1 MIYSG
6 CAERLRRTSLCPSNS
21 LISGKIQGIF
31 ADLAAKAGR
40 RLGFPTMSQLV
51 TPKFPTHLNREFCA
65 ANRELFPAEQGKS
78 LAKSPADG
86 IFGRDSEMLDFLI
99 QRRRDAQAARKLMVK
114 LRWARPQGIFDK
126 RPDLANFAKPGL

>member
-65 ANRELFPAEQGKS
+65 ANRELFPAEQRKNLGRMEFSERTGLSRGK
-78 LAKSPADG
+78 LGDNNGP
-86 IFGRDSEMLDFLI
+86 
-99 QRRRDAQAARKLMVK
+99 
-114 LRWARPQGIFDK
+114 
-126 RPDLANFAKPGL
+126 